1 MTNPN
6 VAEPL
11 RLQSSRPSSCFQSNN
26 PSSTFLKVSEN
37 NGLPQP
43 CWRGSA
49 TLQSCAILSLAKEI
63 FFHLTKLT
71 RWLANKTLPPNM
83 RLGLGTKGNK
93 DQGLREAQTQ
103 GPRTKIQ
110 EAEVRT
116 KRSSKRPGLA
126 VDQLCG
132 GSQTI
137 FCLRL
142 YLSCHIV
149 VMIRSPTECPKKRT
163 FRIMLEPQCTGS
175 ITICRHPLC
184 LEIDFLVVSYY
195 H

>member
-11 RLQSSRPSSCFQSNN
+11 RLQRSRPSSCFQSNN
-26 PSSTFLKVSEN
+26 PSTSTFLKVYEN

-49 TLQSCAILSLAKEI
+49 TLQSCATLSLAKKI

-71 RWLANKTLPPNM
+71 KWLANKALPHNI

-116 KRSSKRPGLA
+116 KRSSKRPGLT

-132 GSQTI
+132 GNQTI
-137 FCLRL
+137 FVCH
-142 YLSCHIV
+142 YLTPY
-149 VMIRSPTECPKKRT
+149 RAT
-163 FRIMLEPQCTGS
+163 
-175 ITICRHPLC
+175 
-184 LEIDFLVVSYY
+184 
-195 H
+195 

>member
-1 MTNPN
+1 MTIKGGGAGGLTSNGKNHPKFPFWLL
-6 VAEPL
+6 EPF
-11 RLQSSRPSSCFQSNN
+11 PNN

-49 TLQSCAILSLAKEI
+49 SLQPCATLSLAKKI

-71 RWLANKTLPPNM
+71 KWLANKALPNNI

-116 KRSSKRPGLA
+116 KRSSKRPGLT

-132 GSQTI
+132 GNQTI
-137 FCLRL
+137 FVCH
-142 YLSCHIV
+142 YLTPY
-149 VMIRSPTECPKKRT
+149 RAT
-163 FRIMLEPQCTGS
+163 
-175 ITICRHPLC
+175 
-184 LEIDFLVVSYY
+184 
-195 H
+195 

>member
-11 RLQSSRPSSCFQSNN
+11 RLQRSKPSSCFQSNN
-26 PSSTFLKVSEN
+26 PSSSTFLKVIEK

-49 TLQSCAILSLAKEI
+49 TLQSCATLSLAKKI

-71 RWLANKTLPPNM
+71 KCLANKALPPNM

-116 KRSSKRPGLA
+116 KRSSKRQGLA
-126 VDQLCG
+126 VDRLCG
-132 GSQTI
+132 GNQTI

-142 YLSCHIV
+142 YLT
-149 VMIRSPTECPKKRT
+149 P
-163 FRIMLEPQCTGS
+163 
-175 ITICRHPLC
+175 
-184 LEIDFLVVSYY
+184 Y
-195 H
+195 HAT